1 MLFEQCWTV
10 ICWVASVTVISIHGR
25 WFSLP
30 VHRTQPEITKAT
42 GFRPGFSLLV
52 RDVSQPSREVR
63 ELETRSHGVGSV
75 FSQPMRD
82 VSDPET
88 RSSRLGFEFFCCR
101 DHLPLCKCSVTHGHD
116 MSVTRAQKQRDYY
129 DLLHF
134 LQNIR
139 CAPTWRLE
147 GC

>member
-1 MLFEQCWTV
+1 MDGHLLGGFGHRHIDPW
-10 ICWVASVTVISIHGR
+10 
-25 WFSLP
+25 SL
-30 VHRTQPEITKAT
+30 VLTA
-42 GFRPGFSLLV
+42 
-52 RDVSQPSREVR
+52 
-63 ELETRSHGVGSV
+63 
-75 FSQPMRD
+75 
-82 VSDPET
+82 
-88 RSSRLGFEFFCCR
+88 RSSHAARNNQGHRLSARVFTAGARCIAAITRGKRVGNSIPWRWVHVFTAHARCIGSGNSIQSPWVRVFCCR

-139 CAPTWRLE
+139 CAPTGRLE

>member
-10 ICWVASVTVISIHGR
+10 ICWVASVTVISIHDR

-52 RDVSQPSREVR
+52 RDVSQPLREVR

-82 VSDPET
+82 VSAPET
-88 RSSRLGFEFFCCR
+88 RSSRLGFEFFAVVRDVTLVLHRTPRPPALAWQSWPGAQRLDHRVTHIDRR
-101 DHLPLCKCSVTHGHD
+101 DHLPL
-116 MSVTRAQKQRDYY
+116 
-129 DLLHF
+129 
-134 LQNIR
+134 
-139 CAPTWRLE
+139 W
-147 GC
+147 